1 MEMKNIDYAKLAV
14 VIINEYESDRAESG
28 RKEIRK
34 GMKYVLDKYKSEH
47 DKEIIDEILITFT
60 GWNLETL
67 IQKSEKISDDEV
79 EEE

>member
-1 MEMKNIDYAKLAV
+1 MEMKNINYDKLAV
-14 VIINEYESDRAESG
+14 AIINEYESDRAESG

-34 GMKYVLDKYKSEH
+34 GMKYVLDKYKSKH
-47 DKEIIDEILITFT
+47 DKEIVDEMLMTFT

-67 IQKSEKISDDEV
+67 IQKSEKITDDEV